1 MIPPALSGWVLRLA
15 LFAAGSAALFATG
28 AYVGWTKRGD
38 KEANKALIAA
48 HKAEAVRRATEDAW
62 QLAHWKFAYAA
73 EEARIE
79 REQKFKADLAGL
91 DDGSVR
97 VRQRFVCPKAPQAPG
112 TPAEPERE
120 ESGLLQ
126 SDVRFLLSIAAEADQ
141 IADERNQCIASYN
154 ALRVSQ

>member
-1 MIPPALSGWVLRLA
+1 MIPPVPSWVSRLLLIA
-15 LFAAGSAALFATG
+15 AVGAGLFAWGG
-28 AYVGWTKRGD
+28 YEGWTRRGD
-38 KEANKALIAA
+38 KEANKALIAS

-62 QLAHWKFAYAA
+62 QLAHWQFAYAA
-73 EEARIE
+73 EEARIQ

-97 VRQRFVCPKAPQAPG
+97 VRQRFVCPKAPATATPG
-112 TPAEPERE
+112 PEPERE
-120 ESGLLQ
+120 EAGLLQ

-154 ALRVSQ
+154 ALRDKP